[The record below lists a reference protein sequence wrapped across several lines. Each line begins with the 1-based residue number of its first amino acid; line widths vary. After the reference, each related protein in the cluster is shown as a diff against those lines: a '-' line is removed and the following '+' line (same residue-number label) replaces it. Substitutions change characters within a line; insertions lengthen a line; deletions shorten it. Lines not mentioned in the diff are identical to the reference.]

1 MATTTASR
9 VNPFQLGALLFVAFA
24 IALTWLVFPYFVQG
38 QQLLRGVGDQARLMK
53 AGTVS
58 QYLTRELIRTP
69 DLEIT
74 ATFATDEYFQYVDR
88 AAIIANLRPDRN
100 LIFFVS
106 ETIHR
111 GDLIDQV
118 PTASLRVG
126 DAEYGPEISDGPSI
140 AEHHRLSVYSFPKRD
155 AAGNEILTQEGADR
169 LRLYVTNPYLGS
181 ERPLTFVGMW
191 DAPYSLP
198 DELKS
203 RADIT
208 PVAVLALGAG
218 LLSSVLTPCL
228 LQLVVVFGGVIAG
241 FGTVPGTVPGTTGGG
256 AAGTS
261 VGATAQLTPV
271 IRRKI
276 MQLAFAFVL
285 GFLSLYAL
293 AGAFIG
299 AVGHQAQLAFSEYSR
314 MVAVI
319 SGVLVILLGL
329 WVGFRG
335 TRDFA
340 CRIPDRRAMNSLSLR
355 DRAGALLTSA
365 GYALG
370 CTACFGGAIVA
381 TLVVYVGAI
390 GSPYIGAAIMMIFGV
405 GVAIPFLL
413 SAWYISKMDSILTF
427 LAGNARSLSLAS
439 MAIIIIFGLILVTDN
454 FHTVSDIIYP
464 YLGLS

>member
-1 MATTTASR
+1 MAIAAR
-9 VNPFQLGALLFVAFA
+9 INPVKLSALLFVGMA
-24 IALTWLVFPYFVQG
+24 IASSWLVFPYFVQG
-38 QQLLRGVGDQARLMK
+38 QQLLRGVGDESRMIK
-53 AGTVS
+53 AGSVS
-58 QYLTRELIRTP
+58 RYLTRDLIRTP

-74 ATFATDEYFQYVDR
+74 ATLATDEYFQYVDR
-88 AAIIANLRPDRN
+88 AAVVGNLRPDRN
-100 LIFFVS
+100 LIFFVA

-111 GDLIDQV
+111 GELPGEV
-118 PTASLRVG
+118 PAAVLRVG
-126 DAEYGPEISDGPSI
+126 EEEYFPAISDGPSLV
-140 AEHHRLSVYSFPKRD
+140 EHHRLSVYSFPKRATD
-155 AAGNEILTQEGADR
+155 GTLIDIEGAGR
-169 LRLYVTNPYLGS
+169 MRLYVSNRYLGS
-181 ERPLTFVGMW
+181 ARPMTFVGSW

-198 DELKS
+198 EELRS

-241 FGTVPGTVPGTTGGG
+241 FSTVPGRSAGG
-256 AAGTS
+256 
-261 VGATAQLTPV
+261 TAQLTPV

-276 MQLAFAFVL
+276 MQLALAFVV
-285 GFLSLYAL
+285 GFVSLYAL

-314 MVAVI
+314 LVAVL
-319 SGVLVILLGL
+319 SGAVVILLGL

-340 CRIPDRRAMNSLSLR
+340 CRIPDRRAMDALSLR
-355 DRAGALLTSA
+355 DTVGTALTSM

-390 GSPYIGAAIMMIFGV
+390 GSASIGAGIMLTFGL

-413 SAWYISKMDSILTF
+413 SAYYISKMDSILAF
-427 LAGNARSLSLAS
+427 LANNAKSLSYAS
-439 MAIIIIFGLILVTDN
+439 MAIIIIFGLILITDN
-454 FHTVSDIIYP
+454 FHVVSDMIYP

>member
-1 MATTTASR
+1 M
-9 VNPFQLGALLFVAFA
+9 
-24 IALTWLVFPYFVQG
+24 
-38 QQLLRGVGDQARLMK
+38 
-53 AGTVS
+53 
-58 QYLTRELIRTP
+58 
-69 DLEIT
+69 
-74 ATFATDEYFQYVDR
+74 
-88 AAIIANLRPDRN
+88 
-100 LIFFVS
+100 
-106 ETIHR
+106 
-111 GDLIDQV
+111 
-118 PTASLRVG
+118 
-126 DAEYGPEISDGPSI
+126 
-140 AEHHRLSVYSFPKRD
+140 
-155 AAGNEILTQEGADR
+155 
-169 LRLYVTNPYLGS
+169 RLYVSNRYLGS
-181 ERPLTFVGMW
+181 ARPMTFVGSW

-198 DELKS
+198 EELRS

-241 FGTVPGTVPGTTGGG
+241 FSTVPGRSAGG
-256 AAGTS
+256 A
-261 VGATAQLTPV
+261 AQLTPV

-276 MQLAFAFVL
+276 MQLALAFVV
-285 GFLSLYAL
+285 GFVSLYAL

-314 MVAVI
+314 LVAVV
-319 SGVLVILLGL
+319 SGAVVILLGL

-340 CRIPDRRAMNSLSLR
+340 CRIPDRRAMDALSLR
-355 DRAGALLTSA
+355 DTVGTALTSM

-390 GSPYIGAAIMMIFGV
+390 GSASIGAGIMLTFGL

-413 SAWYISKMDSILTF
+413 SAYYISKMDSILAF
-427 LAGNARSLSLAS
+427 LANNAKSLSYAS
-439 MAIIIIFGLILVTDN
+439 MAIIIIFGLILITDN
-454 FHTVSDIIYP
+454 FHVVSDMIYP

>member
-1 MATTTASR
+1 
-9 VNPFQLGALLFVAFA
+9 
-24 IALTWLVFPYFVQG
+24 
-38 QQLLRGVGDQARLMK
+38 
-53 AGTVS
+53 
-58 QYLTRELIRTP
+58 
-69 DLEIT
+69 LEIT
-74 ATFATDEYFQYVDR
+74 ATLATDEYFQYVDR
-88 AAIIANLRPDRN
+88 AAIVGNLRPDRN

-111 GDLIDQV
+111 GDLPNEV
-118 PTASLRVG
+118 PAATLHVG
-126 DAEYGPEISDGPSI
+126 DNEYLPAVSDGPSF

-155 AAGNEILTQEGADR
+155 AEGNLIDIDGAGR
-169 LRLYVTNPYLGS
+169 MRLYVSNRYMGS
-181 ERPLTFVGMW
+181 ERPLTFVGSW

-198 DELKS
+198 DDLKS

-218 LLSSVLTPCL
+218 LLSSVMTPCL
-228 LQLVVVFGGVIAG
+228 LQLVVVFVGVIAG
-241 FGTVPGTVPGTTGGG
+241 FSTVPGRAAGG
-256 AAGTS
+256 AS
-261 VGATAQLTPV
+261 QLTPV

-276 MQLAFAFVL
+276 IQLAFAFVL
-285 GFLSLYAL
+285 GFMLLYAL

-299 AVGHQAQLAFSEYSR
+299 AVGHQAQLVFSEYSR
-314 MVAVI
+314 MVTVV
-319 SGVLVILLGL
+319 SGVIVIALGL

-340 CRIPDRRAMNSLSLR
+340 CRIPDRRAMEALSFR
-355 DRAGALLTSA
+355 DTAGTLLASM

-390 GSPYIGAAIMMIFGV
+390 GSASIGAGIMLIFAI

-413 SAWYISKMDSILTF
+413 SAYYISRMDSILML
-427 LAGNARSLSLAS
+427 LARNSKPLSYAS
-439 MAIIIIFGLILVTDN
+439 MTIVILFGLILITDN
-454 FHTVSDIIYP
+454 FHVVSDMIYP